1 MQYEKGGQV
10 SAALMCIRCQIGLS
24 VFDVLNLNSSVYL
37 CTQKTIFNGNG
48 LLVQHNILLL
58 IDT

>member
-10 SAALMCIRCQIGLS
+10 SATLLYIRCQIDLS

-37 CTQKTIFNGNG
+37 CTRKTIFSGDG
-48 LLVQHNILLL
+48 L
-58 IDT
+58 